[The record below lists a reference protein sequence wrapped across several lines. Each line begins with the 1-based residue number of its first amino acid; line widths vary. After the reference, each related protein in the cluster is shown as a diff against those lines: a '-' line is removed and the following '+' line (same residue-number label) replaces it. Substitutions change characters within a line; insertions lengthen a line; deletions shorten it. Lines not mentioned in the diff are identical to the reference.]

1 MSELCENYFTIKHG
15 QLNGPRWRS
24 KPLLVFAFYSTASSL
39 PVALSLPSLSVSF
52 SLPHSLFEE
61 VRCSFSLLFFSYSCR
76 RAATALNIIVGGGCD
91 AAVRLWEVLRSWRG
105 WLTAGQA
112 NRRCVYPLRCRPVSC
127 CWSIFAFPRRVAS
140 WDQESL
146 YPHKLISLLKSF
158 FLKYGIHR
166 LITRSELLDIQFN

>member
-24 KPLLVFAFYSTASSL
+24 KPLLSLLLLHSLFSSRR
-39 PVALSLPSLSVSF
+39 ALSLPSLSVSF

-61 VRCSFSLLFFSYSCR
+61 VRFSFSLLFFSYSCR
-76 RAATALNIIVGGGCD
+76 QAATALNIIVGGSCD
-91 AAVRLWEVLRSWRG
+91 AAVRLWEVLRSWQG

-112 NRRCVYPLRCRPVSC
+112 NQRCVYPLRCRPVSC
-127 CWSIFAFPRRVAS
+127 CWSVFAFSRRVAS

-158 FLKYGIHR
+158 FLEQNGIHR
-166 LITRSELLDIQFN
+166 LITRSDFY